1 MKLGIEVTGDRVDSV
16 SDRERRLLLERIASS
31 QTFHRSAR
39 LREVLL
45 DIGEKTLAGQT
56 HELSEHLIGV
66 RVFGR
71 DASYNAA
78 EDTIVRSSARQ
89 LRHKLTEYFATEGC
103 HERLLLEIPKGAYVA
118 SFVPR
123 QIVQEPEASAVEAPP
138 APAAPVDAIERGR
151 RWRVW
156 VAGGLAAAIIFAVGL
171 WTGRQA
177 SVAHAAGAGEA
188 GGREID
194 TLFSRLF
201 TEHPGSIR
209 FVVTDSVVAI
219 LGPVQAPPDL
229 QKYIDGSYLKEAA
242 LNMPGGAAEVLVHG
256 LENRQITSYADVA
269 ILTKLLQTH
278 PSWANSI
285 EVRHAKHMRAGD
297 FKIGNFIITGSFRSN
312 PWGGL
317 FEASTRY
324 PIEAG
329 RFRNLAPGPGEPAYW
344 PERESDSISVAR
356 ISVLNNLQASGFVLN
371 VAGTTMEATEGAGEF
386 LLRPGS
392 VKEILEFLRLRSN
405 DRIVPFEMIVEIGR
419 LQGTATS
426 ARILAAHRVV

>member
-1 MKLGIEVTGDRVDSV
+1 MKLGIEVAGGILDST
-16 SDRERRLLLERIASS
+16 SQRERRLLLERVASS

-89 LRHKLTEYFATEGC
+89 LRHKLTEYFATEGRN
-103 HERLLLEIPKGAYVA
+103 EALLLEIPKGAYVA

-123 QIVQEPEASAVEAPP
+123 QMVQEPEAAGVEAPP
-138 APAAPVDAIERGR
+138 VPAAPVDAIERGLH
-151 RWRVW
+151 WRMW
-156 VAGGLAAAIIFAVGL
+156 VAGGLVATIIFAVGL
-171 WTGRQA
+171 WTGRRA
-177 SVAHAAGAGEA
+177 SVAHAAGEHAGI
-188 GGREID
+188 EID

-201 TEHPGSIR
+201 LEHQGPIR

-219 LGPVQAPPDL
+219 LGPVQPPPDL

-242 LNMPGGAAEVLVHG
+242 LNMPGGAAEALVHG

-329 RFRNLAPGPGEPAYW
+329 RFRNLAPGPGEPVYW

-356 ISVLNNLQASGFVLN
+356 ISVLNNLQATGFVLN

-392 VKEILEFLRLRSN
+392 VKEILEFLRLHLN
-405 DRIVPFEMIVEIGR
+405 DRIVPFEMIIEIGR